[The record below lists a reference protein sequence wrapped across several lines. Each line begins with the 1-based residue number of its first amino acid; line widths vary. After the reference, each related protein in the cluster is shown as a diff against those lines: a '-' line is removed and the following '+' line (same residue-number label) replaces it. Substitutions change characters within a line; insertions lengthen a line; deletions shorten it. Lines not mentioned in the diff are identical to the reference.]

1 MERYLKAK
9 ILEDLGKKLL
19 IVSGPRQVGKTT
31 LAQALTKNFEYL
43 NYDNLEDRRRMLLGH
58 FDSKM
63 QLLILDEIH
72 KMKKWKSWLKG
83 LYDTHTIPQTI
94 VTGSAKLNTFRRVG
108 DSMAGRY
115 FHYQLFPFDIKELVQ
130 QGKASKPNVI
140 LDNLLRLSGFPE
152 PYLSK
157 SEPFYKRWRQTHLDV
172 VLRQDLVEISSV
184 RHISQMMTLVELMRE
199 RAGQLF
205 SYSSLRED
213 LQSDDKSIKSWMN
226 LLEEAYILFKITP
239 FSKKIKNTLSKTPKY
254 YFFDIPRVRDEGARF
269 ENLVALSLLK
279 EVAYRRE
286 CLGQELS
293 LHYLRNLNK
302 QEVDFVI
309 CDDQKPKM
317 LIECKLSDDTIS
329 SSLKTFRKVLG
340 EKLIYLQLVKSLK
353 RPYTNPEGIRVE
365 SAADWLATMEI

>member
-1 MERYLKAK
+1 
-9 ILEDLGKKLL
+9 
-19 IVSGPRQVGKTT
+19 
-31 LAQALTKNFEYL
+31 
-43 NYDNLEDRRRMLLGH
+43 
-58 FDSKM
+58 
-63 QLLILDEIH
+63 
-72 KMKKWKSWLKG
+72 
-83 LYDTHTIPQTI
+83 
-94 VTGSAKLNTFRRVG
+94 
-108 DSMAGRY
+108 
-115 FHYQLFPFDIKELVQ
+115 
-130 QGKASKPNVI
+130 
-140 LDNLLRLSGFPE
+140 LRLSGFPE